1 MIPLAR
7 VEFESEQGRCKEL
20 VGVLDKL
27 PLDCLLG
34 RSSFG
39 QTLSKKNVLDQ
50 WERNIPDRDR
60 GADDAF
66 VLTRRQKPLEDAQK
80 RSDKMVD
87 REDLVALKNLS
98 NKETKKNG
106 LIGGELSMLFEDKE
120 PIKTVG
126 ENTECETKRS
136 QVWRV

>member
-1 MIPLAR
+1 M
-7 VEFESEQGRCKEL
+7 EFKGEQGLFRHKEL
-20 VGVLDKL
+20 VGVLEKL
-27 PLDCLLG
+27 PVDCLLS

-50 WERNIPDRDR
+50 WEKNILDRDR

-66 VLTRRQKPLEDAQK
+66 ILTQQQKALEDAQK

-87 REDLVALKNLS
+87 QENLVALKNLS
-98 NKETKKNG
+98 KKETKKNG
-106 LIGGELSMLFEDKE
+106 LIERELSMLFEDKE

-126 ENTECETKRS
+126 ENT
-136 QVWRV
+136 V